1 VAKAEI
7 AAGRKLILGVRQT
20 GTRNIQPHLQALLQA
35 EGIRAV
41 TLPDTLAPAKREA
54 WIEAQVHN
62 IDVLITNPKK
72 VETGLDL
79 IKFHTIIVYETEY
92 SLYTLWQFMRRVW
105 RLGQQKPVK
114 VIFLVYNNTLE
125 SAALS
130 LIGEKMKAALL
141 LYGDNAASAITAE
154 SDAGGSLLDE
164 LASRLLAG
172 EKLSSDGITGL
183 LGQSLADDFD
193 ELSRVVAEIAEEEE
207 EVEVIQVAT
216 AAPDGEILVSMPEG
230 TIIRTAHGNKLVIP
244 NPYRAPQKAAGARSA
259 ELTSKPWARPQYS
272 FFDLEV
278 ETSDQDEPQPD
289 TGQRY
294 QWSDFILSVIA
305 KPVGKELKQ
314 AAAGQRSFADLLLGT

>member
-1 VAKAEI
+1 MIRIAKAEI
-7 AAGRKLILGVRQT
+7 AAGRKVILGVRQT

-54 WIEAQVHN
+54 WIDQQAHN

-114 VIFLVYNNTLE
+114 VIFMVYNGTLE

-164 LASRLLAG
+164 LASRILAG

-183 LGQSLADDFD
+183 LGQSMVD
-193 ELSRVVAEIAEEEE
+193 VAELIEEEE
-207 EVEVIQVAT
+207 EEEIQVAVGMPVVVQT
-216 AAPDGEILVSMPEG
+216 AP
-230 TIIRTAHGNKLVIP
+230 TAIVIATLTPKLAIKP
-244 NPYRAPQKAAGARSA
+244 KAKPQP
-259 ELTSKPWARPQYS
+259 TPQYS

-278 ETSDQDEPQPD
+278 ETTTGQADQDSND
-289 TGQRY
+289 GQRY
-294 QWSDFILSVIA
+294 QWSDFILSVIS
-305 KPVGKELKQ
+305 KPVGRELKQ
-314 AAAGQRSFADLLLGT
+314 AHAGQRSFADLLLGA